1 MSWEEIWKA
10 VNSDIQTPLNEKM
23 EYIGGIVPRL
33 PKKQI
38 ALKAS
43 DLTASE
49 KTVLSLSGKG
59 FVTNVCV
66 RANSSNYPNYYPVT
80 VKLYLDQG
88 TAKQRIITFSNRE
101 NDFANIAIDVN
112 QMTSDSQ
119 MSDGSSFANTNVV
132 LNDPRLLMF
141 DKSLKVGALKSG
153 TGNSTNILAYLDY
166 ILI

>member
-1 MSWEEIWKA
+1 MAMDEIMLA
-10 VNSDIQTPLNEKM
+10 VNSDVRVPLDERM
-23 EYIGGIVPRL
+23 TYIAGIIPRL

-66 RANSSNYPNYYPVT
+66 RANSSDYPNYYPVT

-88 TAKQRIITFSNRE
+88 TAKQRIITFSHRE

-119 MSDGSSFANTNVV
+119 MSDGSSFANRNVV

-153 TGNSTNILAYLDY
+153 TGNSANILAYLDY